1 MTYRQRLHHNICVTT
16 NTSQV
21 VVSITNSPGKSQIK
35 PYFGGRCTVDGG
47 GVGDSDGHDGYNDVN
62 TDHDDHDDENT

>member
-1 MTYRQRLHHNICVTT
+1 MTHRQRLHHNICVTT

-35 PYFGGRCTVDGG
+35 PYFWGRRTVDGG

-62 TDHDDHDDENT
+62 ANHDDHDDENT